1 MPKSHEVGKRWR
13 GGGRVDGMR
22 SRAGYAGPVTTEDPT
37 AESPA
42 SAGLEPGVP
51 VHPGGTVDAGGTPGH
66 PRPTVALG
74 SSAPTEPLAVPTRT
88 IIGVGTAVWALALA
102 VTLVVP
108 ALHTGERSWWPWAC
122 VAGIALGAFAWWYVG
137 RGPSD
142 TRRSL

>member
-51 VHPGGTVDAGGTPGH
+51 VHPGGTDSGSAVDAGGTVHPHGTVDAGAPGH

-74 SSAPTEPLAVPTRT
+74 SSAPTEP
-88 IIGVGTAVWALALA
+88 LA